1 MCHHNSL
8 MYFTSIILPS
18 WPAAAHTHTNSSTVA
33 TVAHRHRLLKC
44 PITKRFV
51 PSRGANQLDSLLMSL
66 GLLMSSSPLTMWAY
80 TNTTQRSVAS
90 GSTFVPHQSPLTT
103 NQSLRET
110 RNLTLVWCNSS
121 TFHLHMIGIISAQR
135 AVSISTVIH
144 WHYCVRNSPATVL
157 AKSRKPL
164 QEVCHYPHTVGKSIS
179 TSERK
184 TTQTSR
190 LKCFRGNSADVRRIY
205 K

>member
-1 MCHHNSL
+1 
-8 MYFTSIILPS
+8 
-18 WPAAAHTHTNSSTVA
+18 
-33 TVAHRHRLLKC
+33 
-44 PITKRFV
+44 
-51 PSRGANQLDSLLMSL
+51 
-66 GLLMSSSPLTMWAY
+66 MSSHKTLCSLERSKSAGQSANEFWPLNELFSTHNVSIHKHHSAVCGF
-80 TNTTQRSVAS
+80 R
-90 GSTFVPHQSPLTT
+90 STFVPHQSSLTT
-103 NQSLRET
+103 SQSLGET
-110 RNLTLVWCNSS
+110 RNLTLVLCNLS

-135 AVSISTVIH
+135 AVSISTMIH
-144 WHYCVRNSPATVL
+144 WHYCERNSPATVL

-190 LKCFRGNSADVRRIY
+190 LKCFRGNSADVTGIY

>member
-1 MCHHNSL
+1 
-8 MYFTSIILPS
+8 MYFTSIIFPS

-110 RNLTLVWCNSS
+110 RKLNFSLMQFIHFPSAHDWDHISTTSCVYLHRDSLTLLCAQQSS
-121 TFHLHMIGIISAQR
+121 HCAGQEQETVAGSLSLHTHGR
-135 AVSISTVIH
+135 KIH
-144 WHYCVRNSPATVL
+144 QHIWEENNTNVL
-157 AKSRKPL
+157 V
-164 QEVCHYPHTVGKSIS
+164 EM
-179 TSERK
+179 
-184 TTQTSR
+184 
-190 LKCFRGNSADVRRIY
+190 F
-205 K
+205 